1 MYYISKYNSPLGVI
15 TVASD
20 GEALSGLWFDGQKY
34 FADRL
39 NKKEFGEQSTDGLKV
54 PVLKETEKWLDI
66 YFSGKVPD
74 FTPDLNLNGVS
85 PFRKRV
91 WKIILKIPY
100 GKLTTYGQIAK
111 KIEAETGKRVSAQ
124 AVGGAVGHNP
134 ISLIIPC
141 HRVVGANGG
150 LTGYAGGLDKKTFLL
165 KLEGSIK

>member
-1 MYYISKYNSPLGVI
+1 MYYISKYNSLLGGI
-15 TVASD
+15 TIAAD
-20 GEALSGLWFDGQKY
+20 GEALLGLWLDGQKY
-34 FADRL
+34 FEDRL
-39 NKKEFGEQSTDGLKV
+39 NKKEFGEQSTGGLKV
-54 PVLKETEKWLDI
+54 PVLEEAEKWLGI
-66 YFSGKVPD
+66 YFSGKIPD
-74 FTPDLNLNGVS
+74 FTPKMNFEDVS

-91 WKIILKIPY
+91 WEILLKIPY
-100 GKLTTYGQIAK
+100 GKLMTYGQIAK

-141 HRVVGANGG
+141 HRVVGANGS

>member
-1 MYYISKYNSPLGVI
+1 MYYISKYNSPLGGI

-39 NKKEFGEQSTDGLKV
+39 IKKEFGEQSTDGLKV

-74 FTPDLNLNGVS
+74 FTPNLSLDGVS
-85 PFRKRV
+85 SFRKRV
-91 WKIILKIPY
+91 WKILLKVPY

-111 KIEAETGKRVSAQ
+111 KI
-124 AVGGAVGHNP
+124 
-134 ISLIIPC
+134 
-141 HRVVGANGG
+141 
-150 LTGYAGGLDKKTFLL
+150 
-165 KLEGSIK
+165 

>member
-1 MYYISKYNSPLGVI
+1 M
-15 TVASD
+15 ASD

-39 NKKEFGEQSTDGLKV
+39 IKKEFGEQSTYGLKV

-74 FTPDLNLNGVS
+74 FTPKLSFEGVS
-85 PFRKRV
+85 PFRERV
-91 WKIILKIPY
+91 LKILLGVPY

-111 KIEAETGKRVSAQ
+111 IIEAETGKRVSAQ

-134 ISLIIPC
+134 ISLIVPC
-141 HRVVGANGG
+141 HRVVGVNNS